1 MGAELRAVGAILRRD
16 FRLLCRHP
24 LNFVNLILLPLYQF
38 LIPSLLLGAA
48 FLVNGRSVGLART
61 AGTDDIAGF
70 LFVGAAASSLGFGIF
85 WGVTWAIKREVDT
98 GTLEQAWLTPTSRET
113 LVLGSALTSLA
124 VSSVAGVVLFAMGGI
139 IFGAHYSAR
148 IALGVPALLLLLVS
162 LIGIAFLVAAVVL
175 RVRQPNFLI
184 DTTSYLFVVTSG
196 VLFPI
201 AVLPAFLKFAAFAL
215 PTTYGLDLLRAGALG
230 TTPLL
235 PVVWEYAALGVIA
248 AGLVAIGR
256 WTFLRTE
263 RRLRVQGSLGSY

>member
-1 MGAELRAVGAILRRD
+1 MPQSAFIWV
-16 FRLLCRHP
+16 
-24 LNFVNLILLPLYQF
+24 
-38 LIPSLLLGAA
+38 AA
-48 FLVNGRSVGLART
+48 L
-61 AGTDDIAGF
+61 
-70 LFVGAAASSLGFGIF
+70 
-85 WGVTWAIKREVDT
+85 
-98 GTLEQAWLTPTSRET
+98 
-113 LVLGSALTSLA
+113 
-124 VSSVAGVVLFAMGGI
+124 
-139 IFGAHYSAR
+139 
-148 IALGVPALLLLLVS
+148 ALL

-230 TTPLL
+230 TSPLL

-263 RRLRVQGSLGSY
+263 RRLRVQGSLGVGIYCNDHSMCMVDKNRVTGTRSDAATGDRTRAGYGLEVSFGAEAEVGRNDLAHNPARVGVFLGSLVTRMDS

>member
-124 VSSVAGVVLFAMGGI
+124 VSSVAGPVPNRRPPRILEIRRLCPPHDLRPRPASGGSPRDVTPPTRGVGVCGVGCHRGRPGGNRPLDVSEN
-139 IFGAHYSAR
+139 GAT
-148 IALGVPALLLLLVS
+148 
-162 LIGIAFLVAAVVL
+162 AA
-175 RVRQPNFLI
+175 
-184 DTTSYLFVVTSG
+184 
-196 VLFPI
+196 
-201 AVLPAFLKFAAFAL
+201 
-215 PTTYGLDLLRAGALG
+215 RAGLAR
-230 TTPLL
+230 
-235 PVVWEYAALGVIA
+235 
-248 AGLVAIGR
+248 LVLIP
-256 WTFLRTE
+256 
-263 RRLRVQGSLGSY
+263 